1 MFMVPL
7 PPCCVSSNISFKF
20 QNLNSIFLTD
30 VASGGSVDWVYNT
43 LGVKLGYTIEFRD
56 KGRYGFVLP
65 PVQILP
71 NCEELMAGMI
81 ALVNKSKDLKYV

>member
-1 MFMVPL
+1 MFNEL
-7 PPCCVSSNISFKF
+7 DIK
-20 QNLNSIFLTD
+20 I
-30 VASGGSVDWVYNT
+30 
-43 LGVKLGYTIEFRD
+43 GYTIEYRD

-81 ALVNKSKDLKYV
+81 ALVDKSKELGYLEVKTN

>member
-1 MFMVPL
+1 MF
-7 PPCCVSSNISFKF
+7 N
-20 QNLNSIFLTD
+20 NLDI
-30 VASGGSVDWVYNT
+30 
-43 LGVKLGYTIEFRD
+43 KIGYTIEYRD

-81 ALVNKSKDLKYV
+81 ALVGKSKELGYLDVKTN